1 MVYLGE
7 GGIAM
12 KVTANIIDIE
22 SAKKSARKY
31 CINNQL
37 DTDLLAQQ
45 RVFVIGQRINFAQPS
60 TSKPRGLKNDLETQP
75 RPTLIVEKI
84 GDTFQVSETS
94 NTQPYLR
101 RIGLK

>member
-1 MVYLGE
+1 
-7 GGIAM
+7 M
-12 KVTANIIDIE
+12 KVTADIIDIE
-22 SAKKSARKY
+22 SAKESAREY

-37 DTDLLAQQ
+37 DIDLLAQQ
-45 RVFVIGQRINFAQPS
+45 RVFVIGQPS
-60 TSKPRGLKNDLETQP
+60 ASKPRGLKNDLETQP